1 MGGLSSQHHAAIV
14 SGDHERGRDRRLDQQ
29 RLFLADTLAAHR
41 RSRFR
46 TSPKSPMCAVFFW
59 DAISVESSGGLNPL
73 RVFGVPKPDDCSSNM
88 CARLNEVA
96 PAPPLQPQR

>member
-1 MGGLSSQHHAAIV
+1 
-14 SGDHERGRDRRLDQQ
+14 
-29 RLFLADTLAAHR
+29 
-41 RSRFR
+41 
-46 TSPKSPMCAVFFW
+46 MCAVFFW